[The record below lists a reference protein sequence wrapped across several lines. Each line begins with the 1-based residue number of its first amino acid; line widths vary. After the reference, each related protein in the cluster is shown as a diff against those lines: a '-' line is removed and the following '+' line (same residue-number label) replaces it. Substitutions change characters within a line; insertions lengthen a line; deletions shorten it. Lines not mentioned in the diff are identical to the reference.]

1 MLLMIGFMVGSLL
14 GFAMGALMGAVLTC
28 ETLEKNQDEKRRD
41 DYVGREVDKDHNRD
55 I

>member
-28 ETLEKNQDEKRRD
+28 ETLEKKQDEKRRD
-41 DYVGREVDKDHNRD
+41 DE
-55 I
+55 